1 MTTNE
6 QTPHEQFDEL
16 LEALWAGQLDRN
28 GEAMLEALAAG
39 DPELADRLRR
49 ERSLTQM
56 LAAKGPNRAPEGLA
70 AAVFAR
76 LDEQP
81 EAQVV
86 QVKPR
91 KTRRPWFFSPQL
103 RWGLAAAA
111 LVVVG
116 IQGMWVIYREHP
128 ASPAEQI
135 ERYSMLGAAPDQAE
149 LTKSVSAAPASDE
162 PAQQVK
168 QRRERVKPEE
178 RRIAAVKPQPTSTP
192 KAAEQQE
199 KVVAM
204 GNMEEGAPAIEGE
217 AVKPSPAPT
226 PEPPKPQAVT
236 TPEPQPEKAVAA
248 AEPKSASP
256 EIAPG
261 TGAWR
266 AKPSR
271 FEARQEER
279 AVAAAPAAAR
289 EAAQPGLVM
298 RIEMAAAQPAAE
310 PAQPAQPAQGFSRT
324 NMVRALAPAEPQR
337 GVPMSSFAPQRVGS
351 SVKPA
356 EADRVLPMAS
366 SAPAA
371 SELRHAAAPAV
382 VTHEQVVQA
391 ITAAG
396 GAVKAVSQTRIN
408 PPAYKIDG
416 SIPHANLPGFIER
429 LNQMGIKA
437 SSGEAAGYSVL
448 EGEELL
454 ARTDATTPTR
464 QRAAGQ
470 IPLTI
475 LFDERR

>member
-16 LEALWAGQLDRN
+16 LGALWAGQLDRN

-49 ERSLTQM
+49 ERSISGM

-91 KTRRPWFFSPQL
+91 KTRRPWFFPPQL

-116 IQGMWVIYREHP
+116 IQGMWVVYREHP
-128 ASPAEQI
+128 ASPAEQV
-135 ERYSMLGAAPDQAE
+135 ERYATLGVAPDQAE
-149 LTKSVSAAPASDE
+149 LTKGPSAATASDE

-168 QRRERVKPEE
+168 QRRERIKPEE

-199 KVVAM
+199 EAAALE
-204 GNMEEGAPAIEGE
+204 GMEKGAAPAIEGE

-226 PEPPKPQAVT
+226 PEPPKPQAVA

-271 FEARQEER
+271 FEAGQEER
-279 AVAAAPAAAR
+279 VVAAAR
-289 EAAQPGLVM
+289 EVAQPGLVM

-324 NMVRALAPAEPQR
+324 NMVRAFAPAEPQR
-337 GVPMSSFAPQRVGS
+337 GTPMSSFAPQRVGS
-351 SVKPA
+351 SIKPA

-391 ITAAG
+391 IGAAG
-396 GAVKAVSQTRIN
+396 GAVKTVSQTRIN
-408 PPAYKIDG
+408 PPAYKIEG